1 MDLTKRFGLGS
12 FSLVLFLVSS
22 VLLFASD
29 KGYNSVGEYL
39 LKLVGLNLHELVIVV
54 PLLLVAVFLAR
65 KYPTHLFS
73 KSGLISSLI
82 LLGFILTLAL
92 IDLIL
97 RFIGLF

>member
-1 MDLTKRFGLGS
+1 M
-12 FSLVLFLVSS
+12 
-22 VLLFASD
+22 
-29 KGYNSVGEYL
+29 
-39 LKLVGLNLHELVIVV
+39 HELVIVV

-92 IDLIL
+92 IELIL

>member
-1 MDLTKRFGLGS
+1 MDRTKKLGLGS
-12 FSLVLFLVSS
+12 FALVLFLVSS

-29 KGYNSVGEYL
+29 KGYTAGEYL
-39 LKLVGLNLHELVIVV
+39 LKLIGLNVHELVIVV

-73 KSGLISSLI
+73 KSGLISSSI
-82 LLGFILTLAL
+82 LLGLILTLAL

-97 RFIGLF
+97 RFVGLF